1 MESYFF
7 EFQMLCS
14 ETTLP
19 PSSSG
24 GHLKYKRCSLNR
36 GEDGEGVSQEA
47 EAEGRRNRDVV
58 EKEGAT

>member
-1 MESYFF
+1 
-7 EFQMLCS
+7 MLCS